1 MSSQRRRTRSRR
13 IVAACSVLAVAFLV
27 VAVAL
32 VVETL
37 AALTAAA
44 VVALLTGIVAA
55 RVLVG
60 ELAQTRREWAK
71 DRAEQARSY
80 QGVMAARMR
89 EQAVY
94 AASITDEVTGQA
106 RTITE
111 LHGERRLL
119 ECRLAELVARLRT
132 ETYRSAELQADLSD
146 LRAEAEEIAAEG
158 GTGWDG
164 ADVPTIV
171 DLLNWEQ
178 AVAAPAVDSTGQRKP
193 A

>member
-13 IVAACSVLAVAFLV
+13 IVAACSVLAAAFLV

-44 VVALLTGIVAA
+44 VVALLAGIVAA

-94 AASITDEVTGQA
+94 AASITDEVTRQA